1 MYEIFEQLLQKYGV
15 TTYQVSK
22 ATGISQSTFSNWKS
36 RRNLLSA
43 DKATLI
49 ANYFGVSLDYL
60 MTGKEES
67 KEKAPGLT
75 ARDERDIEKKL
86 TETLAQLESGD
97 GLMFNGEVLDE
108 ETKRLLEISLRS
120 TLESAKIAAKKF
132 TPNKYKK

>member
-1 MYEIFEQLLQKYGV
+1 MTVYERIENLRHSQRISQGKLEKELGFSNGSISKWKNSMPTPERLQK
-15 TTYQVSK
+15 
-22 ATGISQSTFSNWKS
+22 I
-36 RRNLLSA
+36 A
-43 DKATLI
+43 D
-49 ANYFGVSLDYL
+49 YFGVTVDYL

-67 KEKAPGLT
+67 KEKAPELT

-120 TLESAKIAAKKF
+120 TIESAKIAAKKF

>member
-1 MYEIFEQLLQKYGV
+1 MTVYERIENLRHSQRISQGKLEKELGFSNGSISKWKNSMPTPERLQK
-15 TTYQVSK
+15 
-22 ATGISQSTFSNWKS
+22 I
-36 RRNLLSA
+36 A
-43 DKATLI
+43 D
-49 ANYFGVSLDYL
+49 YFGVTVDYL

-67 KEKAPGLT
+67 KEKAPELA

-86 TETLAQLESGD
+86 TETLAQLKSGD

-120 TLESAKIAAKKF
+120 TIESAKIAAKKF

>member
-67 KEKAPGLT
+67 KEKAPELT